1 MQFKKYNS
9 VLFLNRLPAVDNSLG
24 PPSVVMKLDVE
35 GRFELQHLAKM
46 MIIVVILILLMNL
59 SLNHV

>member
-1 MQFKKYNS
+1 M
-9 VLFLNRLPAVDNSLG
+9 DNSLG